1 GLVLSL
7 TSEDCVR
14 RRDFI
19 KVIAGSAGAGALTPR
34 APAPGGKKN
43 CPCILQT
50 CKPPQPLVY
59 ILLALFE
66 RLGYSAGHNIAYEY
80 RWAEGNPDK
89 LTELAKEL
97 ADLKIDVITTLTTPA
112 AIAAQKV
119 TKTIPIVFMGVGDP
133 VGTGVVPSL
142 SHPGGNI
149 TGISLL
155 AT

>member
-1 GLVLSL
+1 GQWTV
-7 TSEDCVR
+7 
-14 RRDFI
+14 
-19 KVIAGSAGAGALTPR
+19 
-34 APAPGGKKN
+34 GKKYGLG
-43 CPCILQT
+43 ILQPG
-50 CKPPQPLVY
+50 KPPEPLVD
-59 ILLALFE
+59 ILCARLKE
-66 RLGYSAGHNIAYEY
+66 LGYSEGHNIAYEY

-97 ADLKIDVITTLTTPA
+97 ADLKIDVITTLTPPA

-149 TGISLL
+149 TGIS
-155 AT
+155 